1 MQEKRPFYRHLPIE
15 ITDDGF
21 TADLLSINPSTYQRP
36 YMGKIQQTDEKF
48 HETATINDPTSW
60 CEYNCVRLTG

>member
-36 YMGKIQQTDEKF
+36 YMGKIQQTGEKF
-48 HETATINDPTSW
+48 HDTTPIIPPTS
-60 CEYNCVRLTG
+60 VF